1 MPTPGGA
8 AAPRYHAGMNRPL
21 HALACA
27 AALAAPLA
35 ARAAPGCT
43 ALSASGVAFG
53 SYDPLASTPLDAA
66 GSISWNCNG
75 VGSVLV
81 LLSAGA
87 SGSAADRALVSGAD
101 RLAYNLYVDPARTV
115 VWGDFTGGTPNLLPG
130 GNGRQTTPVYGRI
143 PAHQDVRAGTYGDT
157 VVATFYF

>member
-1 MPTPGGA
+1 
-8 AAPRYHAGMNRPL
+8 MNRSL

-43 ALSASGVAFG
+43 AISVTGVAFG
-53 SYDPLASTPLDAA
+53 AYDPLASTPVDAA
-66 GSISWNCNG
+66 GSITWNCPG
-75 VGSVLV
+75 AGAVLV

-101 RLAYNLYVDPARTV
+101 RLAYNLYVDAARTV
-115 VWGDFTGGTPNLLPG
+115 VWGDLTGGTGPNLLAG

-143 PAHQDVRAGTYGDT
+143 PAQQDVRAGTYGDT